1 MVVQWLY
8 TTHVIP
14 HSYAKSSNEQ
24 NGFRDN
30 CAQCLD
36 RFVAVDA
43 VWCDS
48 AANRLINASKSRSA
62 AGFRRSRLE
71 RRTCGQR
78 RKTGVCGVFGVSSAN
93 ADATGAPAL
102 IAESSVNV
110 GELSSPTSCTSLC
123 YANFGVTVV

>member
-62 AGFRRSRLE
+62 AGFAAESTRNGLAQNRCL
-71 RRTCGQR
+71 
-78 RKTGVCGVFGVSSAN
+78 
-93 ADATGAPAL
+93 
-102 IAESSVNV
+102 AESSQC
-110 GELSSPTSCTSLC
+110 LR
-123 YANFGVTVV
+123 